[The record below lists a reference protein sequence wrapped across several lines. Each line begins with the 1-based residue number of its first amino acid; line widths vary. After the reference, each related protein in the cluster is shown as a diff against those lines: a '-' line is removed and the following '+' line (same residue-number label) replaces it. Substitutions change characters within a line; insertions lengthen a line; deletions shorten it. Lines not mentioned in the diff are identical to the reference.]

1 MKSIV
6 WKGCAQSLSHVQ
18 LFMTPWTIVRQA
30 PLSMGFFSG
39 KNIGVCC
46 HFLLQG
52 IFPTQG
58 SNPHLQHWQ
67 ADSLPLAQPGK
78 PSENNGGGQQD

>member
-6 WKGCAQSLSHVQ
+6 WKGCAQSLSRVQ
-18 LFMTPWTIVRQA
+18 LFVTPWTIAHQA

-46 HFLLQG
+46 RFLLQG

-58 SNPHLQHWQ
+58 SKPHLQDWQ
-67 ADSLPLAQPGK
+67 ANSLPLALPGK
-78 PSENNGGGQQD
+78 PSVNNGGGQED